1 MSHGPSTL
9 TVSVS
14 EAQRLES
21 ETRTRLL
28 KAQKLS
34 LIVDLDQTIVHATVD
49 PTVGEWMSDPNN
61 PNWPAL
67 QGVSRFQ
74 LNDGPNLPN
83 EGCYYYLKQRSVLAP
98 LSSLMISLPT
108 LPTQPLYDASF
119 LNTKKLSNALVLVCQ
134 TSYIPWRISMRCT
147 SIQWGPG
154 HMPMLSVRLLIRQVK
169 SSGIEYWVEMKVAV
183 CLCSFSIVHHLHRL
197 TAVLNNILSPS
208 SCIVHHPRYDPKV
221 NHQAISRRH

>member
-21 ETRTRLL
+21 ETRSRLL

-49 PTVGEWMSDPNN
+49 PTVGEWMSDPSN

-74 LNDGPNLPN
+74 LNDGPNVPN
-83 EGCYYYLKQRSVLAP
+83 EGCYYYLKQRSVHPQTPHPSLLTPSGLALF
-98 LSSLMISLPT
+98 LSLSL
-108 LPTQPLYDASF
+108 DASSQI
-119 LNTKKLSNALVLVCQ
+119 LKELSNALVLACQ
-134 TSYIPWRISMRCT
+134 NSSIPWRISMRCT
-147 SIQWGPG
+147 SIPWGPG
-154 HMPMLSVRLLIRQVK
+154 HMPMLSVR
-169 SSGIEYWVEMKVAV
+169 
-183 CLCSFSIVHHLHRL
+183 
-197 TAVLNNILSPS
+197 
-208 SCIVHHPRYDPKV
+208 
-221 NHQAISRRH
+221 